1 MKVLSIN
8 YKTPIKVQ
16 EGLAL
21 CLGYFD
27 GIHLGHQAL
36 IKHGTM
42 NRIQDGED
50 NLSVGVLTFD
60 NPVSKFVDNGKVKGI
75 LTTVED
81 RKLKISK
88 LPFVDYLCVVHVDH
102 NFCELSPE
110 AFIEML
116 KKMNVKQV
124 FCGSD
129 YKFGKDAKGD
139 VSLLEKHFVVNV
151 LDTDE
156 PFKEKISTHTIVEHI
171 QNGEIEKA
179 NKQLGYHYAIIG
191 NVVKGKKK
199 GRDIGFPTLNIKP
212 EANYILP
219 KFGVYRSRV
228 VLGIREYVGLT
239 NVGMRPTLGYEGEAP
254 GIETHLVDAKVD
266 DLYGERVTITFEEFI
281 RDEIKFESIDELK
294 AQIQK
299 DLAKVRQANE
309 ASGPVKYQP
318 DSRALNLFD
327 NLEKLV
333 LDFGY
338 DRAVVDK
345 VMGESILTVRG
356 FLARQEALSKVLT
369 PEEFGELQNFILT
382 KLMK

>member
-42 NRIQDGED
+42 NRIQDGID
-50 NLSVGVLTFD
+50 NLSLGVLTFD
-60 NPVSKFVDNGKVKGI
+60 NPVSKFVDNGKAKGI

-81 RKLKISK
+81 RKSKISK
-88 LPFVDYLCVVHVDH
+88 LPFVDYLCVLHVDH

-151 LDTDE
+151 LDIHD
-156 PFKEKISTHTIVEHI
+156 PFEEKISTHTIIEHLK
-171 QNGEIEKA
+171 NGEVEKA

-266 DLYGERVTITFEEFI
+266 ELYGERVTVTFEEFI

-299 DLAKVRQANE
+299 DLAAVRHVEAN
-309 ASGPVKYQP
+309 AGPAKYQP
-318 DSRALNLFD
+318 DNRALNLFD
-327 NLEKLV
+327 NLDRLV

-338 DRAVVDK
+338 DRMVIDK
-345 VMGESILTVRG
+345 VLSKSIVTVRG
-356 FLARQEALSKVLT
+356 FLASEDTLKDTLT
-369 PEEFGELQNFILT
+369 PEEFGELQNFILA

>member
-1 MKVLSIN
+1 MKVVTIN
-8 YKTPIKVQ
+8 YKTPIKFQ

-27 GIHLGHQAL
+27 GVHLGHQAL

-60 NPVSKFVDNGKVKGI
+60 NPVSKFVDNGKAKGI
-75 LTTVED
+75 LTTVDD
-81 RKLKISK
+81 RKSRISK
-88 LPFVDYLCVVHVDH
+88 LPFVDYLCVLHVDH
-102 NFCELSPE
+102 NVCELSPE

-129 YKFGKDAKGD
+129 YKFGKNAKGD
-139 VSLLEKHFVVNV
+139 VALLEKHFIVNV
-151 LDTDE
+151 LDIHD
-156 PFKEKISTHTIVEHI
+156 PFEEKISTHTIIEHI
-171 QNGEIEKA
+171 QNGEVEKA

-266 DLYGERVTITFEEFI
+266 ELYGERVTVTFEEFI
-281 RDEIKFESIDELK
+281 RDEIKFESIDELIK
-294 AQIQK
+294 QIKK
-299 DLAKVRQANE
+299 DLEAVKKAEEANKPKEYDKSAKPLTLA
-309 ASGPVKYQP
+309 
-318 DSRALNLFD
+318 D
-327 NLEKLV
+327 NLDRLN

-338 DRAVVDK
+338 DRIVIDK
-345 VMGESILTVRG
+345 VISRSVLTIRG
-356 FLARQEALSKVLT
+356 FLAAEEMLKDTLTQQELFDLK
-369 PEEFGELQNFILT
+369 NFILT
-382 KLMK
+382 KLIK